1 MIATTAPRGLVLRG
15 RVWPGPAAEGWDDGA
30 VVLDAA
36 GVVVRMGPAVDV
48 DPPADLPVLGGQD
61 CWVGPGVVDAHVHLA
76 FGRAEDALAAGVVA
90 VRDLGAPL
98 EQALMWRTG
107 SAQRPPPGR
116 PWVGVAGPLLT
127 APGGYP
133 SRSWGAAG
141 FARFIDSPMDARRA
155 VDELV
160 DAGIDVVKVALEP
173 AGGAPVLDPATLRVV
188 VDHAHGRD
196 RRVTAHAL
204 TVAMVE
210 RALDAGI
217 DELCHTQTERLP
229 DPVVERLALLRVPVV
244 STLATLCRTDDRAVL
259 LENASRL
266 VAAGV
271 PLVYGTDLG
280 NAGTRPGVDPEELA
294 LLAAAGLGARG
305 ALEAATTVA
314 AELVTEH
321 AGRLTVGRPL
331 TGVVLFGDP
340 LVDTTVWRRPLA
352 TFVHGRGP
360 SPTAQL
366 RE

>member
-1 MIATTAPRGLVLRG
+1 
-15 RVWPGPAAEGWDDGA
+15 
-30 VVLDAA
+30 VLDAA
-36 GVVVRMGPAVDV
+36 GVIVRMGPAVDI
-48 DPPADLPVLGGQD
+48 DPPPDLPVLGGQD

-98 EQALMWRTG
+98 EQALTWRTG
-107 SAQRPPPGR
+107 SAERPPPGQ
-116 PWVGVAGPLLT
+116 PWVIVAGPLLT

-141 FARFIDSPMDARRA
+141 FARFVSDPAVGIVA

-160 DAGIDVVKVALEP
+160 KAGVDVVKVALEP

-210 RALDAGI
+210 RALDAGV
-217 DELCHTQTERLP
+217 DELCHTPTERLP
-229 DPVVERLALLRVPVV
+229 DLVVQRLAVSRVPVV
-244 STLATLCRTDDRAVL
+244 STLATLCRTDDRTVL

-271 PLVYGTDLG
+271 PLAYGTDLG
-280 NAGTRPGVDPEELA
+280 NAGTCPGVDPEELA
-294 LLAAAGLGARG
+294 LLAATGFGARG
-305 ALEAATTVA
+305 ALAAATTVA
-314 AELVTEH
+314 AELVTAH
-321 AGRLTVGRPL
+321 AGALTVGLPL
-331 TGVVLFGDP
+331 TGVVLPGDP
-340 LVDTTVWRRPLA
+340 LVDTAVWRHPLA
-352 TFVHGRGP
+352 VFVGGRRQDAT
-360 SPTAQL
+360 SL
-366 RE
+366 SV